1 MDKKNYFQ
9 KTLLNSKIKELNDKL
24 KYKQSIFDD
33 LHNKNNNSV
42 NLSID
47 LDTLNNNILNLETL
61 KLTHKKS
68 INDLTLNISEIK
80 NKLKEY
86 PDIIIENI
94 NKENNILND
103 EIERI
108 NNDRIEITNN
118 HIEEIKKAYIDKEQL
133 LKNINLHKEKINYH
147 NDYINNI
154 QIELHKSRKNIIEQ
168 LKVKKIN
175 KNNVNNELKNN
186 NETINSFKNKINQLK
201 QNNNELKIFKEIVIN
216 CEYNL
221 EYNTIIL
228 DEYYNKF
235 NINKELAINETID
248 LIDNFTN
255 SNINDINYINKK
267 INKTESI
274 NNNILNESKNK
285 NTNTNTNNFKVIT
298 YKDTYKL
305 AKEKKKELQF
315 EIDKLLE
322 KYNNYEILI
331 INIINNKFQDEIKDL
346 DLDMKRA
353 NDRFE
358 IIKIR
363 LKNEEEKN
371 KIIVH
376 EKINNINNEILYN
389 ESNIIKVS
397 NEIKELIK
405 NRDSYQ
411 SINLE
416 MKKLNIEIQNYKNS
430 IKNYETELNS
440 FK

>member
-33 LHNKNNNSV
+33 LYNKNNNSV

-61 KLTHKKS
+61 KQTHKKS
-68 INDLTLNISEIK
+68 INDLKLNISEIK

-201 QNNNELKIFKEIVIN
+201 QNNNELKKFKEIVIN

-285 NTNTNTNNFKVIT
+285 NTNTNNFKVIT

-416 MKKLNIEIQNYKNS
+416 MKKLNIEIENYKNS
-430 IKNYETELNS
+430 IKNYEKELNS

>member
-1 MDKKNYFQ
+1 MDKKIYFQ

-108 NNDRIEITNN
+108 NKDRIEITNN

-201 QNNNELKIFKEIVIN
+201 QNNNELKKFKEIVIN

-285 NTNTNTNNFKVIT
+285 NTNTNNFKVIT

-416 MKKLNIEIQNYKNS
+416 MKKINIEIQNYKNS
-430 IKNYETELNS
+430 IKNYEKELNS

>member
-1 MDKKNYFQ
+1 M
-9 KTLLNSKIKELNDKL
+9 
-24 KYKQSIFDD
+24 
-33 LHNKNNNSV
+33 
-42 NLSID
+42 
-47 LDTLNNNILNLETL
+47 
-61 KLTHKKS
+61 
-68 INDLTLNISEIK
+68 
-80 NKLKEY
+80 
-86 PDIIIENI
+86 
-94 NKENNILND
+94 
-103 EIERI
+103 
-108 NNDRIEITNN
+108 
-118 HIEEIKKAYIDKEQL
+118 
-133 LKNINLHKEKINYH
+133 
-147 NDYINNI
+147 
-154 QIELHKSRKNIIEQ
+154 
-168 LKVKKIN
+168 
-175 KNNVNNELKNN
+175 
-186 NETINSFKNKINQLK
+186 NKI
-201 QNNNELKIFKEIVIN
+201 
-216 CEYNL
+216 
-221 EYNTIIL
+221 
-228 DEYYNKF
+228 
-235 NINKELAINETID
+235 
-248 LIDNFTN
+248 
-255 SNINDINYINKK
+255 
-267 INKTESI
+267 ESI

>member
-1 MDKKNYFQ
+1 MDKKIYFQ

-47 LDTLNNNILNLETL
+47 LDTLNNNILKLETL

-285 NTNTNTNNFKVIT
+285 NTNTNNFKVIT

-430 IKNYETELNS
+430 IKNYEKELNS

>member
-285 NTNTNTNNFKVIT
+285 NTNTNNFKVIT

>member
-1 MDKKNYFQ
+1 MDKKIYFQ

-47 LDTLNNNILNLETL
+47 LDTLNNNILKLETL

-147 NDYINNI
+147 DDYINNI

-285 NTNTNTNNFKVIT
+285 NTNTNNFKVMT

-430 IKNYETELNS
+430 IKNYEKELNS

>member
-103 EIERI
+103 ENEKI

-285 NTNTNTNNFKVIT
+285 NTNTNNFKVIT

-331 INIINNKFQDEIKDL
+331 INIINNKFKDEIKDL